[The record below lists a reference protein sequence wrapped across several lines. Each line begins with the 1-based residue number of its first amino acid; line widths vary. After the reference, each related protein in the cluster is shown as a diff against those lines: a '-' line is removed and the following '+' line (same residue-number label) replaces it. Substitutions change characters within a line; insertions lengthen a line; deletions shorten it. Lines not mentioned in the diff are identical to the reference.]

1 MNEKQKR
8 FAEYYAQNPNAAEAA
23 KAAGY
28 SEKTARSQGQRLL
41 TNVDIKNYIREL
53 QDKAAEDRILSLNE
67 IKAFWSDVVNDT
79 SQKTSDRIKA
89 SELLAKSAGAFLPP
103 DDEKEDDG
111 KDDVIIYL
119 PEMMSE
125 EECTWKE

>member
-41 TNVDIKNYIREL
+41 TNVDIVNYIREL
-53 QDKAAEDRILSLNE
+53 QEEAASARIVSLAVV
-67 IKAFWSDVVNDT
+67 KAFWSDILNDPK
-79 SQKTSDRIKA
+79 QKTSDRLKA
-89 SELLAKSAGAFLPP
+89 SELLAKSAGAFLPS
-103 DDEKEDDG
+103 DEEKEGD
-111 KDDVIIYL
+111 KNDVIIYM
-119 PEMMSE
+119 PETE
-125 EECTWKE
+125 PIEDCELRG